1 MSKSNTVHISHNLLL
16 IHPFYNDVKLNIASG
31 QIYCIILYLFINI
44 YQEAGMQVN
53 GKIIDW
59 GKTARCLRPA
69 QQMLISSRKQQ
80 HHWFK
85 KINKREKKENF
96 VLVGITV
103 SEVLVMA
110 KIITCNG
117 IKRNMLFNASSPMSD
132 QNRISPYNVIT
143 ISSR

>member
-1 MSKSNTVHISHNLLL
+1 
-16 IHPFYNDVKLNIASG
+16 
-31 QIYCIILYLFINI
+31 
-44 YQEAGMQVN
+44 
-53 GKIIDW
+53 
-59 GKTARCLRPA
+59 
-69 QQMLISSRKQQ
+69 MLISGRKQQ

-110 KIITCNG
+110 KITCNG
-117 IKRNMLFNASSPMSD
+117 IKRNMFFNASSPMSD

-143 ISSR
+143 VSSR